1 MKKEN
6 FSIEGNYALSANGCH
21 IDLHNNF
28 DFMGFSYDA
37 LSSSL
42 TLNWVKTEGAWVGS
56 DELSKVEIK
65 FETVTFLKV
74 HRNSINNEDADSSKT
89 LALLGYLHPDDVDTM
104 DGSLDEREANSDYH
118 MIFLF
123 EDSLAIKV
131 FSSCAI
137 CRIE

>member
-6 FSIEGNYALSANGCH
+6 FSIEGNYAISFDGHH

-42 TLNWVKTEGAWVGS
+42 TLNWVKTEGAWIGS

-74 HRNSINNEDADSSKT
+74 HCDSFNNEDADASKT
-89 LALLGYLHPDDVDTM
+89 LALLGYLHPDDVETM

-131 FSSCAI
+131 FASSAI
-137 CRIE
+137 CNVK